1 MKYLAFLL
9 PLIATP
15 AAAADQM
22 TILLDWFVN
31 PDHGP
36 IIVAQQQGYFAAE
49 GLEVTIQPP
58 ADPADPPKL
67 VAAGQADLAVSYQ
80 PQLHL
85 LVAEGMP
92 VKRVGT
98 LIDNPLNCLLVLADG
113 PVKQIA
119 DLKGRKIGFSVGGVE
134 DAVLG
139 SILTGAGLSLDDV
152 ELVNVN
158 WSLSPALM
166 AGQVD
171 AVIGA
176 YRNFEL
182 NQMLIEGRPGHCFAV
197 EEVGVPI
204 YDELIYLANP
214 ATMDAGRTARFLRAT
229 AKAAAFIAADPQAGW
244 ESFAS
249 YAPELR
255 DDLNTRAWGDTL
267 PHFAADPTAFDAERY
282 AAFAAFMADSGLIP
296 AGQTADDL
304 TVQLVAAQ

>member
-1 MKYLAFLL
+1 MKHLAFLL

-36 IIVAQQQGYFAAE
+36 IIVAQQQGFFAAE

-67 VAAGQADLAVSYQ
+67 LAAGQADLAVSYQ

-139 SILTGAGLSLDDV
+139 SILKGAGLTLDDV

-158 WSLSPALM
+158 WSLSPSLM
-166 AGQVD
+166 SGQVD

-182 NQMLIEGRPGHCFAV
+182 NQMQIEGRPGHCFAV
-197 EEVGVPI
+197 EEVGVPS

-214 ATMDAGRTARFLRAT
+214 ATMDADRTARFLRAT

-267 PHFAADPTAFDAERY
+267 PHFAADPTAFDAGRY
-282 AAFAAFMADSGLIP
+282 AAFAGFMADSGLIP

-304 TVQLVAAQ
+304 TVKLEPKQ